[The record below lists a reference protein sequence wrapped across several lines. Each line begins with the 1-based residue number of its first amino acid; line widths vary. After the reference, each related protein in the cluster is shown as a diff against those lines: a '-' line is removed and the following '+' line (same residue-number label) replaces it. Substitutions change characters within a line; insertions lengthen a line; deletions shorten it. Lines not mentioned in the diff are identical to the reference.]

1 METSEDNQISQCL
14 DDVQP
19 LWKWIVAVI
28 FLAMAGLTTGSVNLY
43 PSQRDSIILALDISD
58 SLGTFMLTGE

>member
-28 FLAMAGLTTGSVNLY
+28 FLEMAGLTTGSVNLY